1 MNKGIT
7 TVYYLSYMDALYQ
20 PSEYST
26 HTHMVEWRETER
38 GYRIPKTVYHQLEEF
53 QHLLDCYADSSAQTE
68 LVSFFFFPRIK
79 LEEFPIPLS
88 FFYVVMVAG
97 LEQNLYGRVMIS
109 WNTR

>member
-1 MNKGIT
+1 
-7 TVYYLSYMDALYQ
+7 MDALPALRILY
-20 PSEYST
+20 T

-38 GYRIPKTVYHQLEEF
+38 RYRIPKTVYHQLEEF

-68 LVSFFFFPRIK
+68 LVSLFFFFPRIK